1 MGFRSRFQ
9 ASSHLPLPGLQAE
22 RVHRLNLPGMVQ
34 PERMIGLHQVQCVH
48 LGVAKLAVG
57 AAVGM
62 RMQRAVAQLM

>member
-1 MGFRSRFQ
+1 
-9 ASSHLPLPGLQAE
+9 
-22 RVHRLNLPGMVQ
+22 MVQ

-48 LGVAKLAVG
+48 LGVAELAVG